1 MKTKKLITAMLLASL
16 TLAATM
22 SVAAENLTNTKDT
35 DETEVTAR
43 ILGEDEPGAVSYVV
57 SIPDKIDFG
66 TLVKPADAGDSFVE
80 IPYTVRAEK
89 ITGLDDAA
97 HQNWYVRVQV
107 RDKTYVM
114 DEQEQF
120 YLTQTTAS
128 YPEVSTGKHTLLYTI
143 CIGDSNAD
151 VGDNNSFKNE
161 HGFNIAFF
169 HATGDEVKGKFRLN
183 QHQLYGKDLNEYAGE
198 YSGSAVFHT
207 SIVHSTAG
215 N

>member
-1 MKTKKLITAMLLASL
+1 MKKRKIMTAMLLASL
-16 TLAATM
+16 TLAATV
-22 SVAAENLTNTKDT
+22 SVAAGTLTNTKDS

-43 ILGEDEPGAVSYVV
+43 ILGEDEPGEVSYVV
-57 SIPDKIDFG
+57 SIPDKVDFG
-66 TLVKPADAGDSFVE
+66 TLVKPADASDSFVE

-107 RDKTYVM
+107 RDKTFEL
-114 DEQEQF
+114 DEREQF
-120 YLTQTTAS
+120 YLTQKTVS
-128 YPEVSTGKHTLLYTI
+128 YPEASSGKKTLNYTI
-143 CIGDSNAD
+143 CIGDSNAN
-151 VGDNNSFKNE
+151 VEDNASFKNE

>member
-1 MKTKKLITAMLLASL
+1 MKTKKIITAMLLAGA
-16 TLAATM
+16 TLAATI
-22 SVAAENLTNTKDT
+22 SVAAENLTNTKDS

-43 ILGEDEPGAVSYVV
+43 ILGEDEPGAVSYIV

-66 TLVKPADAGDSFVE
+66 TLVKPANAGDSFVE

-107 RDKTYVM
+107 RDKTFEL

-120 YLTQTTAS
+120 YLTQKTVS
-128 YPEVSTGKHTLLYTI
+128 YPEASNGKKTLIYTI
-143 CIGDSNAD
+143 CLGDSNAN
-151 VGDNNSFKNE
+151 VEDNASFKNE
-161 HGFNIAFF
+161 HGFNMAFF
-169 HATGDEVKGKFRLN
+169 HATGDEVTGKFRLN

>member
-1 MKTKKLITAMLLASL
+1 MKTKKMITAMLLAGL
-16 TLAATM
+16 TLAATV
-22 SVAAENLTNTKDT
+22 SVTAENLTNTKDT

-43 ILGEDEPGAVSYVV
+43 ILGEDEPGAVSYIV

-107 RDKTYVM
+107 RDKTF
-114 DEQEQF
+114 DLDGEQQF
-120 YLTQTTAS
+120 RLTQTTAS
-128 YPEVSTGKHTLLYTI
+128 YPEVSTGKKTLYYTI
-143 CIGDSNAD
+143 CIGDSNAN
-151 VGDNNSFKNE
+151 VEENTNFQNE
-161 HGFNIAFF
+161 HGFNLAFF

-207 SIVHSTAG
+207 SIVHSTTG

>member
-1 MKTKKLITAMLLASL
+1 MKVKRIITAVLFTSL
-16 TLAATM
+16 TLAATI
-22 SVAAENLTNTKDT
+22 SVAAETLTSTKDL

-43 ILGEDEPGAVSYVV
+43 ILGENEPGEVSYVV

-66 TLVKPADAGDSFVE
+66 TLAKPADAGDSFVE

-107 RDKTYVM
+107 RDKTYEM

-120 YLTQTTAS
+120 FLSQTTAS

-143 CIGDSNAD
+143 CLGDSNAN
-151 VGDNNSFKNE
+151 VEDNTSFKNE

-169 HATGDEVKGKFRLN
+169 HKTGDEVTGKFRLN

-207 SIVHSTAG
+207 SIVHSATQ

>member
-1 MKTKKLITAMLLASL
+1 MKAKKIITALLFTGL
-16 TLAATM
+16 TLAATI
-22 SVAAENLTNTKDT
+22 SVGAETLTSTKDL
-35 DETEVTAR
+35 DEVEVTAR
-43 ILGEDEPGAVSYVV
+43 ILGENEPGEVSYIV

-89 ITGLDDAA
+89 ITGLDDAD
-97 HQNWYVRVQV
+97 HQNWYVRIQV
-107 RDKTYVM
+107 RDKTYEM

-120 YLTQTTAS
+120 YLSQTTAS
-128 YPEVSTGKHTLLYTI
+128 YPEVSIGKHTLLYTI
-143 CIGDSNAD
+143 CLGDSNAN
-151 VGDNNSFKNE
+151 VEDNTSFKNE

-169 HATGDEVKGKFRLN
+169 HETGDEVTGKFRLN

-207 SIVHSTAG
+207 SIVHSATQ